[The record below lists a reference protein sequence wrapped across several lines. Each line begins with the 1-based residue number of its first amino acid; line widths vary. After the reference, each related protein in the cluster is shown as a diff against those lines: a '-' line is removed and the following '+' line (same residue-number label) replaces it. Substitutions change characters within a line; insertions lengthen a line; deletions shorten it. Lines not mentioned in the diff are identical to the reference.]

1 MVCMGG
7 MNIWSPQR
15 FPGLNKAQM
24 LTLAAREAYLWS
36 TSWSMVISRSFK
48 PRGCLVPGHYGV
60 IWACPVLSLPLHRFS
75 SLNMRLSVYPSQY
88 SPPRAN
94 WFPSG
99 ANDDD
104 SNAHRMEE
112 VDASQRYSESLHT
125 QVVSYDGRWSC
136 DHIGWRGNL
145 RRM

>member
-1 MVCMGG
+1 M
-7 MNIWSPQR
+7 
-15 FPGLNKAQM
+15 
-24 LTLAAREAYLWS
+24 
-36 TSWSMVISRSFK
+36 
-48 PRGCLVPGHYGV
+48 
-60 IWACPVLSLPLHRFS
+60 LSLPLHRFS

-88 SPPRAN
+88 FPPRAN

-125 QVVSYDGRWSC
+125 QVVSYDGR
-136 DHIGWRGNL
+136 
-145 RRM
+145 